1 MASSLPGGR
10 ASPRMQEPVLRL
22 QRDRV
27 GRSATRRG
35 QVVPRSDGPGNR
47 RTSFDDLVVVL
58 CFLALIGIVIVGG
71 VVMLL
76 AWVAATL
83 PASPPRIA
91 CPEFDGCVVPEPDE
105 NHDLSVDDYRTDGL
119 MVTR

>member
-1 MASSLPGGR
+1 
-10 ASPRMQEPVLRL
+10 MQEPVLRL

-35 QVVPRSDGPGNR
+35 QVVPRSDGAGNHR
-47 RTSFDDLVVVL
+47 ISFDDLVVVL

-105 NHDLSVDDYRTDGL
+105 NHDLSVDAYRTEGL
-119 MVTR
+119 MLTR